1 MGFITGLKEIGELV
15 DKANES
21 KKIKKTEKK
30 WLNLSDGQLVN
41 IRFVNELDE
50 DSPSYS
56 ADRGLALVAYEHVD
70 PGNFRH
76 KCVCTM
82 DTEGRCYGC
91 AKADAGVQGWWKKM
105 RFYINV
111 LVDDGVQEPYVAT
124 WSMSVKRNPTFD
136 ILREYAVATGSIT
149 NLQWRLKRNGTTKT
163 DTTYALIP
171 TAPDALPFD
180 WDGIKFNPL
189 ESVLY
194 QVPFDKQAAWFGA
207 NEEKSS
213 GAEDDVPW

>member
-21 KKIKKTEKK
+21 KKIEKTEKK

-70 PGNFRH
+70 PDNFRH

-111 LVDDGVQEPYVAT
+111 LVDDGVQ
-124 WSMSVKRNPTFD
+124 
-136 ILREYAVATGSIT
+136 
-149 NLQWRLKRNGTTKT
+149 
-163 DTTYALIP
+163 
-171 TAPDALPFD
+171 
-180 WDGIKFNPL
+180 
-189 ESVLY
+189 
-194 QVPFDKQAAWFGA
+194 
-207 NEEKSS
+207 
-213 GAEDDVPW
+213 